1 MDELKNGITAKRVAK
16 LLPKRNRNTHKGC
29 YGKSAIVAGS
39 EEFLGAP
46 VLSTKACLRSG
57 AGYTYL
63 FTPIKERASYALQM
77 PEAIILPLS
86 LKDGGAFRGFDAVA
100 IGMGMGVSVSLADF
114 TERVLQS
121 FTGRLI
127 LDADALNSL
136 AEYKRE
142 GLAKIFANKKCD
154 VLITPHCKEFS
165 RLTGESVEE
174 ILQNPVTVAEKYAR
188 EWGITVL
195 LKNAYTVI
203 TDGAKT
209 VINERGTA
217 GQAKGGS
224 GDLLS
229 GLIAGLC
236 AQGLSAFDGGT
247 AGAYLAGL
255 SAELAEERYG
265 EYSLIA
271 TDVIEYLGQAFLRLR
286 VAENADEQGDD
297 E

>member
-1 MDELKNGITAKRVAK
+1 MEGLKNGITAKRVAK
-16 LLPKRNRNTHKGC
+16 LLPKRGRNTHKGC

-39 EEFLGAP
+39 EKFLGAP

-63 FTPIKERASYALQM
+63 FTPIKERAVYAVRL
-77 PEAIILPLS
+77 PEAIISPLRFDVET
-86 LKDGGAFRGFDAVA
+86 LCRFDAVA
-100 IGMGMGVSVSLADF
+100 IGMGMGENKKVARLAQKLL
-114 TERVLQS
+114 VN
-121 FTGRLI
+121 FTGRLV

-136 AEYKRE
+136 ARYKKDKLKE
-142 GLAKIFANKKCD
+142 LFANKKCD
-154 VLITPHCKEFS
+154 VIITPHCKEFS
-165 RLTGESVEE
+165 RLTGKSVND
-174 ILQNPVTVAEKYAR
+174 ILENPCALAEKYAH

-203 TDGAKT
+203 TDGVKT
-209 VINERGTA
+209 VINDKGTA

-236 AQGLSAFDGGT
+236 AQGLSTFDGGT
-247 AGAYLAGL
+247 AGAYLAGRA
-255 SAELAEERYG
+255 AEIAEREYG
-265 EYSLIA
+265 EYSLLA
-271 TDVIEYLGQAFLRLR
+271 TDVIDCLGEAFLELR
-286 VAENADEQGDD
+286 IAENTDKQSDD